1 VSMSSSA
8 PSIADLRAA
17 TQSPSVTGRASAE
30 HWTGTLYMRRV
41 SPYATRA
48 LLRAGLSAN
57 AVTFLMIPV
66 GLLAALSLTLPGIG
80 GAAGAV
86 ALIQLQ
92 QLLDCCDGEIARW
105 RRTSSAAGIYLDR
118 IANHVT
124 FPALPI
130 ALGIR
135 ADGGWGDIGP
145 ELWTTLGLA
154 IAVLV
159 LLIMA
164 ETHLVGVAR
173 AEAQLP
179 VVADTA
185 QTAAPRPSLL
195 RRVRRTLRY
204 LPFFRAFVPVEASL
218 LALAAAV
225 ADAIGDNLDGT
236 RALLVALAAFGVVT
250 VVGHFT
256 AILASQRLR

>member
-1 VSMSSSA
+1 VSTSSSA

-17 TQSPSVTGRASAE
+17 TQSDAVTGRASAE
-30 HWTGTLYMRRV
+30 HWTGLLYMRRV
-41 SPYATRA
+41 SPYATRV

-66 GLLAALSLTLPGIG
+66 GVLAALALTLPGLG
-80 GAAGAV
+80 GAIGAV
-86 ALIQLQ
+86 VLIQVQ

-135 ADGGWGDIGP
+135 ADGGWDSIADAG
-145 ELWTTLGLA
+145 WTTLGLA

-164 ETHLVGVAR
+164 ETHLVEVAR
-173 AEAQLP
+173 AEARLP
-179 VVADTA
+179 LVADTA
-185 QTAAPRPSLL
+185 QAAAPRASLL
-195 RRVRRTLRY
+195 RRMRRMLRY

-225 ADAIGDNLDGT
+225 ADAIGGNLDGT
-236 RALLVALAAFGVVT
+236 RALMVALSAFAVAT